1 VDARGDVSDDDPLA
15 PELART
21 RIALGCALLFAV
33 AALVFAGLT
42 WLEGFGIWP
51 ARLFRSAATRSSL
64 AAVAAA
70 AQVIAGLLAIALTV
84 VAIVIE
90 LAANRYTHKITE
102 LFVREPINIAAA
114 CFYVIATVLCLWISA
129 TFDAPAPADPPLPN
143 AALWASLALATASLI
158 FLLPYF
164 AYVFAFVSPV
174 AVVRRIARQGIDSI
188 RNHARRGEASRRELL
203 ECIEELADVARG
215 ALEHSDQTIAMEATD
230 ALARLLHAYQ
240 PLRAGLA
247 PAWFAIDG
255 ALAHDPDFVPLADS
269 VRAALAADGGWVEAK
284 VLRRYHA
291 LFSDSLGR
299 ARGLGRLIA
308 IHTRALAAEVP
319 NDAPLLTLGIRFFNS
334 YLRAAINARDLRT
347 AYYTLDQYQRLAAE
361 RMQRGDTARAI
372 AIAGYLR
379 SYALLGDSLGQ
390 EFLLET
396 VAYDLSQLIELA
408 LRQRSPALDALL
420 AVFLEVDRS
429 GDPSPER
436 AQRHLRVRR
445 VQVQL
450 ATAFLAH
457 GDRERAER
465 IRRDL
470 AEESPERLRALRA
483 QLEAETDAEF
493 WEFTDRGV
501 NFAYLAP
508 ERRAL
513 LPEFFAGFASLSR

>member
-1 VDARGDVSDDDPLA
+1 VEARSDASGGNPRD
-15 PELART
+15 PELAST
-21 RIALGCALLFAV
+21 RIALGCAVLFAIV
-33 AALVFAGLT
+33 ALIFSSLT
-42 WLEGFGIWP
+42 WLEGLGFVP
-51 ARLFRSAATRSSL
+51 VELLRSAAARSSL
-64 AAVAAA
+64 GAVASA

-129 TFDAPAPADPPLPN
+129 TFDAPTPPGSLLPN

-164 AYVFAFVSPV
+164 AYVFAYVSPV
-174 AVVRRIARQGIDSI
+174 AVVRRIARQGLDAI
-188 RNHARRGEASRRELL
+188 RGYARCGEASRRELL

-215 ALEHSDQTIAMEATD
+215 ALEHSDQTIAMEA
-230 ALARLLHAYQ
+230 
-240 PLRAGLA
+240 
-247 PAWFAIDG
+247 ID
-255 ALAHDPDFVPLADS
+255 
-269 VRAALAADGGWVEAK
+269 
-284 VLRRYHA
+284 
-291 LFSDSLGR
+291 
-299 ARGLGRLIA
+299 
-308 IHTRALAAEVP
+308 
-319 NDAPLLTLGIRFFNS
+319 
-334 YLRAAINARDLRT
+334 ARDLRS

-361 RMQRGDTARAI
+361 RMWRGDSSRAI
-372 AIAGYLR
+372 AIAGHLR

-390 EFLLET
+390 EYLRET
-396 VAYDLSQLIELA
+396 VTYDLSQLIELA
-408 LRQRSPALDALL
+408 ASWRSPALDALV
-420 AVFLEVDRS
+420 AIFLEVDRS

-470 AEESPERLRALRA
+470 AEESPERLRAVWKE
-483 QLEAETDAEF
+483 LERETDSEF

-501 NFAYLAP
+501 NFAYLSP

-513 LPEFFAGFASLSR
+513 LPVFFAGFPGLAR